1 MSGTLAF
8 SNTTA
13 TNEVCELTVDQL
25 ELIAGGNC
33 PDGFT
38 HSTSKSVV
46 KYGILGAAGGAI
58 TGPGAGLGLAGG
70 MIGGFIAGTFDCLV
84 D

>member
-1 MSGTLAF
+1 MSGNLAL
-8 SNTTA
+8 SNSTA
-13 TNEVCELTVDQL
+13 THEVRELTADEL
-25 ELIAGGNC
+25 ELIAGGGC
-33 PDGFT
+33 PEGFT

-46 KYGILGAAGGAI
+46 KYGILGAAGGAL

-70 MIGGFIAGTFDCLV
+70 MVGGFIAGTFDCLV